1 MEVVVG
7 VLVVGGISSAV
18 TSHQRE
24 RRTQRLSKAVK
35 VLTQL
40 AQGGCDLN
48 CFQKVCKKAQDGV
61 VKQREVLALSSD
73 ATILENAKYIIG
85 LYARSATTRDLVD
98 RAGAI
103 GTIEF
108 LRELEMAIAR
118 QRLSLLVEAGFDLA
132 ALLHVAE
139 EARANG
145 WGDDDLLNALAI
157 LCDGNSAKKAL
168 VSVARELIE
177 SCAAN
182 ADIASLCENISSGA
196 EVLADVAEEVT
207 GTFLDALFE

>member
-1 MEVVVG
+1 MVVIT
-7 VLVVGGISSAV
+7 LLAVGGLGISAV
-18 TSHQRE
+18 KYHQRV
-24 RRTQRLSKAVK
+24 RRTQRLSKAIR

-40 AQGGCDLN
+40 AQGGCNLN
-48 CFQKVCKKAQDGV
+48 RFQQICKKAQGGV
-61 VKQREVLALSSD
+61 VNHTEVLALTSD